1 MSCEKQVDEN
11 LEGIIIAIG
20 AGNAEAQPYGKK
32 KAYEKTITQR
42 QHGYELWPVDFVFVG
57 QQAAEQ
63 FTEGTGRAKLAA
75 KERTEPQR
83 GYGEQQAK
91 DQRNRTG
98 IKPLASD
105 DVCERDAGTG
115 NVNRAEAGI
124 CDKGA
129 CELVEKHERFVEKHE
144 TEHVT
149 GGAFEVVSQ
158 VLHGVSSVFSL

>member
-20 AGNAEAQPYGKK
+20 AGNAEAQPDGKK
-32 KAYEKTITQR
+32 KADEKTITQR

-75 KERTEPQR
+75 KERAEPQR

-91 DQRNRTG
+91 D
-98 IKPLASD
+98 
-105 DVCERDAGTG
+105 
-115 NVNRAEAGI
+115 
-124 CDKGA
+124 
-129 CELVEKHERFVEKHE
+129 
-144 TEHVT
+144 
-149 GGAFEVVSQ
+149 
-158 VLHGVSSVFSL
+158 

>member
-1 MSCEKQVDEN
+1 MSRDKQVDEN
-11 LEGIIIAIG
+11 FQGIIVAVG
-20 AGNAEAQPYGKK
+20 AGHAEAKPYGKE
-32 KAYEKTITQR
+32 KADEKTITQR
-42 QHGYELWPVDFVFVG
+42 QHGYELWPIYFVFVG
-57 QQAAEQ
+57 QQVAKQ

-91 DQRNRTG
+91 QQRNRTG
-98 IKPLASD
+98 IKQLASD
-105 DVCERDAGTG
+105 DVCERNACAR

-129 CELVEKHERFVEKHE
+129 CELVEEHERFVEKHE

-158 VLHGVSSVFSL
+158 VLHGVSFVFSL